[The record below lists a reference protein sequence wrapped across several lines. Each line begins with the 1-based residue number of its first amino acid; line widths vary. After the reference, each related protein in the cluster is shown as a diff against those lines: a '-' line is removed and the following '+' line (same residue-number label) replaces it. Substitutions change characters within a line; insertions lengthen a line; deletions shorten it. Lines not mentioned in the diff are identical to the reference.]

1 MLLQTNELGEL
12 RTDVQKDRGHF
23 DMLCQQLEGRLAQ
36 ESTEKGAAIE
46 RQSQHFT
53 GVCATLSQTVV
64 EKHRS
69 LEETSQQMRRELA
82 ANYEEATKRGAELE
96 AAVTAEKRR
105 GDERAEKQDV
115 AVAASVLELRQALDS
130 ATTAQ
135 VERLEALESGAE
147 LEAKTARKAEAR
159 LEDMQC
165 NATAVAK
172 ETCDTDRARFER
184 EVSRVERE
192 LKCAGT
198 LLTVAG

>member
-1 MLLQTNELGEL
+1 M
-12 RTDVQKDRGHF
+12 
-23 DMLCQQLEGRLAQ
+23 
-36 ESTEKGAAIE
+36 
-46 RQSQHFT
+46 
-53 GVCATLSQTVV
+53 
-64 EKHRS
+64 
-69 LEETSQQMRRELA
+69 
-82 ANYEEATKRGAELE
+82 
-96 AAVTAEKRR
+96 
-105 GDERAEKQDV
+105 
-115 AVAASVLELRQALDS
+115 LELRQALDS

-192 LKCAGT
+192 LKCASTFDCGRLSHA
-198 LLTVAG
+198 LLRERELTEIHLRLERQWF